1 MKPLAPGLARSLPLL
16 SPVRRVVG
24 LVAAAACCLLI
35 RTPSLQ
41 AAGLPTAPEDLVSP
55 AHQLDPVHP
64 AAPWDGILKQL
75 QSKGNIAATFTENR
89 YFPFKKI
96 PVVLTG
102 EIRLSREKGLSLH
115 YLTPEDRLMVVDDHG
130 VLFRLPSGR
139 SREGPSDP
147 RALSATD
154 ALVHVMR
161 FDLAELSKQFAT
173 YAAGDA
179 AQWYIAFDPKDEA
192 LSHTLSRLIV
202 TGQGDQVRRIQMRKS
217 AVQSVEILIADVRE
231 NVTFTPEELKRFF
244 R

>member
-1 MKPLAPGLARSLPLL
+1 MHPFAFSLAPLWLRLSL
-16 SPVRRVVG
+16 RRGWKGVG
-24 LVAAAACCLLI
+24 LIALFALAAKAA
-35 RTPSLQ
+35 PE
-41 AAGLPTAPEDLVSP
+41 AASIPAPPEDLVAP
-55 AHQLDPVHP
+55 AHQIDPAHP
-64 AAPWDGILKQL
+64 GAPWEGLLKAL
-75 QSKGNIAATFTENR
+75 QSKGNIAAAFTENR

-102 EIRLSREKGLSLH
+102 EIRLSPEHGLSLH
-115 YLTPEDRLMVVDDHG
+115 YLTPDDRLMIVDNHG

-147 RALSATD
+147 RALVATD

-179 AQWYIAFDPKDEA
+179 SRWYFAFDPKDET

-202 TGQGDQVRRIQMRKS
+202 TGEGGLVRRIQLRKS
-217 AVQSVEILIADVRE
+217 AIQSVEILIGETRE

>member
-1 MKPLAPGLARSLPLL
+1 MHPFALSLATPRLRSSFRRSLHLLGLLGLFALATKAAPALAPLP
-16 SPVRRVVG
+16 
-24 LVAAAACCLLI
+24 A
-35 RTPSLQ
+35 
-41 AAGLPTAPEDLVSP
+41 APEDLVAP
-55 AHQLDPVHP
+55 AHQIDPVHP
-64 AAPWDGILKQL
+64 GAPWEALLTQL
-75 QSKGNIAATFTENR
+75 HSKGNIAATFTENR

-102 EIRLSREKGLSLH
+102 EIRLSPENGLSLH
-115 YLTPEDRLMVVDDHG
+115 YLTPEDRLMIVDNHG

-147 RALSATD
+147 RALVATD

-161 FDLAELSKQFAT
+161 FDLPELSKQFAT

-179 AQWYIAFDPKDEA
+179 SRWYFAFDPKDEA

-202 TGQGDQVRRIQMRKS
+202 TGEEGLVRRIQLRKS
-217 AVQSVEILIADVRE
+217 AIQSVEILIGETRE